1 MHEDSSK
8 EDTKKMQRKRK
19 FKNVYL
25 ALSYLEWNVLE
36 VEFSSNYILTPRKSY
51 DYRSIKI
58 VNSSVLMWMFFP
70 TNIKMATDLILF
82 V

>member
-1 MHEDSSK
+1 MKIVPKKIQRRYK
-8 EDTKKMQRKRK
+8 EKENAKKCLFSTQLP
-19 FKNVYL
+19 V
-25 ALSYLEWNVLE
+25 EWNVLE